1 MPDEDLMQAEWE
13 KHGKIINL
21 FILSNI
27 LRNCISGSCYYN
39 TATEYFTAI
48 EYLFN
53 QLNIISLR

>member
-27 LRNCISGSCYYN
+27 LKKI
-39 TATEYFTAI
+39 
-48 EYLFN
+48 LF
-53 QLNIISLR
+53 QVHVIIIQQQNILQR